1 MSFTRIE
8 RFPYLQCN
16 LCVILLVPT
25 PNYTPTNPAI
35 KPLTKFLIGGLTMND
50 NQWEIVAQVYDNV
63 QAEILK
69 GFLEAQGF
77 TVFISREG
85 YQTVFGLTN
94 QALTQ
99 IDILVPTDQL
109 EKAAKVLDDYEEG
122 KFFDAQEDQG

>member
-1 MSFTRIE
+1 
-8 RFPYLQCN
+8 
-16 LCVILLVPT
+16 
-25 PNYTPTNPAI
+25 
-35 KPLTKFLIGGLTMND
+35 MND
-50 NQWEIVAQVYDNV
+50 KQWEIVAQLYDNV

-99 IDILVPTDQL
+99 IDILVPTDQI
-109 EKAAKVLDDYEEG
+109 EKATKILDDYEDG
-122 KFFDAQEDQG
+122 KFLDAQEDQG